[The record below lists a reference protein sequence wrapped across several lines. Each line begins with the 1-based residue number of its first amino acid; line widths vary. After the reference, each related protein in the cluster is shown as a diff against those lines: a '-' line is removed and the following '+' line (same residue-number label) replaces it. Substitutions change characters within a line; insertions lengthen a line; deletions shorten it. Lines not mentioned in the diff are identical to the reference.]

1 MERKKN
7 QTLREDAEVNKFIR
21 YGIFFMTYTQMEKQK
36 FEGGRQKERQRQKK
50 INVHTQRGQEEIQRQ
65 NGKRGREMDKDG

>member
-1 MERKKN
+1 
-7 QTLREDAEVNKFIR
+7 
-21 YGIFFMTYTQMEKQK
+21 MEKQK